1 MKKYLINIFVA
12 LFYVAAYA
20 GPIPTAGSEGVWI
33 APPDADGQ
41 AYGVYY
47 FRKQIQLK
55 AQPKTFC
62 IYATGDNRYKL
73 YVNGR
78 LVAAGPARSD
88 VAHWNIEEID
98 LAAFLHKGEN
108 VVSAVVW
115 NDGAAYRPVANT
127 SYRTGL
133 LIQGTSDE
141 TNVLN
146 TDGSWL
152 CKEDKAYKPLRVFFP
167 NYYVAGAGE
176 LVDMNLTVT
185 DWQTAGASTVN
196 WQHARPIRKAV
207 YIAHNAVPDASG
219 WLLQYAPIPLRE
231 LRTERLKA
239 VRQSTGVKLTNRF
252 LTGNSPVTI
261 PAHTSCRIVL
271 DQSYLTNAYFTLR
284 FSGGK
289 NSTLSIGYQE
299 ALFEKYPDK
308 GNRNEVEGKVLIG
321 RKDSILSSGA
331 AHQVFETLAWRTYRY
346 VVLNV
351 NTADSPL
358 TLDDVFG
365 TFTGYPYQLKASLQ
379 TTDRTITDIFNIGW
393 RTLRACTIETYMD
406 CPYYE
411 QLQYLGDTRIQ
422 ALITLYNTGDD
433 RIVKNF
439 LAQADMSRLPEGLT
453 QSRYP
458 SDERQLI
465 PAYSL
470 SYIGALYDY
479 MMYGND
485 SIFVSDKLQ
494 GVRDIL
500 HYFQRYQ
507 KEDGS
512 IAALPWWNFTD
523 WVDAPGWNNGVSEPG
538 SDGCAAVLDLQ
549 LLYAYES
556 AAALEAYCGMQV
568 WARLYADWAEQ
579 LKQTI
584 RRKYWDNG
592 RKLFADRA
600 EHDHFSQHT
609 NGMAILTSVVEGDQA
624 HQIGRQL
631 LEDSTLAPA
640 SIYFKYFLYQ
650 ALVKAG
656 YGNDYMNWLDKW
668 KENIQLGLTTWAEIS
683 DVNRARSDCHA
694 WGASPNIEFF
704 RTVLGIDSDA
714 PGFRRV
720 KITPHLGNI
729 KNIGGTM
736 PHPAGMIQVSY
747 QQHNH
752 KLNARI
758 SLPKSVSGT
767 FVWKGRTYHLRSG
780 NNNISAE

>member
-1 MKKYLINIFVA
+1 L
-12 LFYVAAYA
+12 
-20 GPIPTAGSEGVWI
+20 
-33 APPDADGQ
+33 
-41 AYGVYY
+41 
-47 FRKQIQLK
+47 
-55 AQPKTFC
+55 QP
-62 IYATGDNRYKL
+62 
-73 YVNGR
+73 
-78 LVAAGPARSD
+78 
-88 VAHWNIEEID
+88 
-98 LAAFLHKGEN
+98 
-108 VVSAVVW
+108 
-115 NDGAAYRPVANT
+115 
-127 SYRTGL
+127 
-133 LIQGTSDE
+133 
-141 TNVLN
+141 
-146 TDGSWL
+146 
-152 CKEDKAYKPLRVFFP
+152 
-167 NYYVAGAGE
+167 
-176 LVDMNLTVT
+176 
-185 DWQTAGASTVN
+185 
-196 WQHARPIRKAV
+196 
-207 YIAHNAVPDASG
+207 
-219 WLLQYAPIPLRE
+219 APIPLRE

-252 LTGNSPVTI
+252 LMGNSPVTI
-261 PAHTSCRIVL
+261 PAHTNCRIVL

-485 SIFVSDKLQ
+485 SLFVSDKMQ

-507 KEDGS
+507 KEDG
-512 IAALPWWNFTD
+512 
-523 WVDAPGWNNGVSEPG
+523 
-538 SDGCAAVLDLQ
+538 
-549 LLYAYES
+549 
-556 AAALEAYCGMQV
+556 
-568 WARLYADWAEQ
+568 
-579 LKQTI
+579 K
-584 RRKYWDNG
+584 
-592 RKLFADRA
+592 
-600 EHDHFSQHT
+600 
-609 NGMAILTSVVEGDQA
+609 
-624 HQIGRQL
+624 
-631 LEDSTLAPA
+631 
-640 SIYFKYFLYQ
+640 
-650 ALVKAG
+650 
-656 YGNDYMNWLDKW
+656 
-668 KENIQLGLTTWAEIS
+668 KET
-683 DVNRARSDCHA
+683 
-694 WGASPNIEFF
+694 
-704 RTVLGIDSDA
+704 
-714 PGFRRV
+714 
-720 KITPHLGNI
+720 
-729 KNIGGTM
+729 
-736 PHPAGMIQVSY
+736 
-747 QQHNH
+747 
-752 KLNARI
+752 
-758 SLPKSVSGT
+758 
-767 FVWKGRTYHLRSG
+767 
-780 NNNISAE
+780 